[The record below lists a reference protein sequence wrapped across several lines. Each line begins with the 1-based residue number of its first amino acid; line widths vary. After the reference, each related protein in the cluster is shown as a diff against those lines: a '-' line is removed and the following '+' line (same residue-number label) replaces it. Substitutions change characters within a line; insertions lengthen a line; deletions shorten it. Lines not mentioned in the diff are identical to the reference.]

1 MVQNVDKEGETA
13 AACESHHTKLSSTER
28 FSVPNPR
35 QIESHWF
42 NWAQNASSAHY
53 HKLIFE
59 RGELLSVAIV
69 RGMNGK
75 TFTNLHRYI
84 LFELLPFA
92 KKNQIELNNK
102 WSKVTA
108 IVAKEEQ
115 IVVSIYILNLLKFL
129 PAA

>member
-1 MVQNVDKEGETA
+1 ME
-13 AACESHHTKLSSTER
+13 
-28 FSVPNPR
+28 
-35 QIESHWF
+35 
-42 NWAQNASSAHY
+42 
-53 HKLIFE
+53 
-59 RGELLSVAIV
+59 
-69 RGMNGK
+69 K

-108 IVAKEEQ
+108 IEAKEEQ

>member
-13 AACESHHTKLSSTER
+13 AACESHTKLSSTER

-108 IVAKEEQ
+108 IEAKEEQ